1 MPTPKRATR
10 IYTPLLALLLSTPAL
25 AGLPVHTLDN
35 GAVRATVTEAIGG
48 RLLSFALAGQP
59 NFLRVDESAGDPAAP
74 VDAASGNVGY
84 LGHEVWAGPQKQ
96 WWVHQDVNPARRAE
110 KAVWPPDPYLSLA
123 RYTLDAAGRD
133 AVAVTSPASPV
144 SGLQLVK
151 RYALV
156 PGQPNSLRL
165 DVGAINRRPGEVAWD
180 IWFNTRV
187 PADTQVYVPVAGA
200 ADVRIEAAGA
210 AEGLAPPRTRVADGL
225 LALEL
230 PASGQAARRGK
241 LFAQPSA
248 GWMAAFRGGQAFIVQ
263 FALQPRAAIHPDQ
276 GQVELY
282 QDADPARPDQGV
294 LEMEMHA
301 PWQRLAPG
309 QRMDA
314 HETWT
319 LLPYAGAATR
329 TAHLAFLRAQAR
341 RLGLDGL

>member
-1 MPTPKRATR
+1 MMPTPDRAT
-10 IYTPLLALLLSTPAL
+10 LMLAMLLSTPAV

-35 GAVRATVTEAIGG
+35 GTVRASVTEAIGG

-59 NFLRVDESAGDPAAP
+59 NFLRVDETAGDPAAP
-74 VDAASGNVGY
+74 VDARTGNVAY
-84 LGHEVWAGPQKQ
+84 YGHEVWAGPQKQ
-96 WWVHQDVNPARRAE
+96 WWVHQDVNPARKAD

-123 RYTLDAAGRD
+123 RYTLDKAGRD

-165 DVGAINRRPGEVAWD
+165 EAGAINRRGSAVAWD
-180 IWFNTRV
+180 LWFNTRV
-187 PADTQVYVPVAGA
+187 PGDTQVYMPVAGGVDVRTEA
-200 ADVRIEAAGA
+200 AD
-210 AEGLAPPRTRVADGL
+210 GLAPPHPLVADGV
-225 LALEL
+225 LALEI
-230 PASGQAARRGK
+230 PAAGANARRGK
-241 LFAQPSA
+241 LFAQPAA

-263 FALQPRAAIHPDQ
+263 FALQPRSAIHPDQ

-282 QDADPARPDQGV
+282 QDVDPAHPAAGL
-294 LEMEMHA
+294 LEMEVHA
-301 PWQRLAPG
+301 PWRRLAPG

-319 LLPYAGAATR
+319 LLPYAGPATR

-341 RLGLDGL
+341 TLGLEGL